1 MFLHHNFVLTARKH
15 KKKLAIIDCSTGSR
29 VTYSRALT
37 ASIILADKFDKY
49 EKGFTGI
56 MLPTSAGCALS
67 ILGVIMSGRT
77 PAMINYSTDAAA
89 NAEYAKSKCAFK
101 TIITSRALLKKL
113 NCPKVDGMVFIEDI
127 MQSISPFE
135 KAKAALKAKLP
146 CSLLLKGTRAGDMD
160 DNATILFTSG
170 SEKDPKAV
178 QLTHRNIISN
188 IKGITDAIDVT
199 ERDRFLAILPYF
211 HVFGLTVCLWLPFY
225 LGATIITHTNPLD
238 LKGICNTAREEKPTV
253 MVGTPS
259 FMQGYLRK
267 SSPGDFKSV
276 LVAVVGADKCPEQLR
291 EGFLNKHGLP
301 LYEGYGT
308 TETSP
313 VVSVNRPGADRPGS
327 IGKTIPDVTVKI
339 ENYKTGEECAP
350 GETGKIL
357 VKGDLVMKGYFDD
370 LEETS
375 LRIRDG
381 WYDTGDMGY
390 IDEDGY
396 IWHAGRLKRFAKIGG
411 EMISLVNIETVIEK
425 LLPEDMECCV
435 VEIPDPVKG
444 ARIAVAVNREI
455 DEKKILKAMSKKLPN
470 IALPRHFLV
479 FEDLPVMGSGKID
492 FRAVTEMVRNRLAM

>member
-1 MFLHHNFVLTARKH
+1 MLLHHLFLLTA
-15 KKKLAIIDCSTGSR
+15 KKYKGKYAIIDRTTGKQ

-37 ASIILADKFDKY
+37 ASIILADKFNKY
-49 EKGFTGI
+49 EKGFIGI

-67 ILGVIMSGRT
+67 ILGALMSGRT
-77 PAMINYSTDAAA
+77 PAMINYSTGAAA

-101 TIITSRALLKKL
+101 TIITSRTLLEKL
-113 NCPKVDGMVFIEDI
+113 NCPKIEGMVFIEDI
-127 MQSISPFE
+127 MKSISPFE
-135 KAKAALKAKLP
+135 KVKAAIKSKLP
-146 CSLLLKGTRAGDMD
+146 QALLLGKASAVDLD

-188 IKGITDAIDVT
+188 IKGITEAIAVT
-199 ERDRFLAILPYF
+199 ERDRFMANLPYF

-225 LGATIITHTNPLD
+225 HGATIITNANPLD
-238 LKGICNTAREEKPTV
+238 FKGICDTAREENPTI

-267 SSPGDFKSV
+267 SCHGDFKSIRI
-276 LVAVVGADKCPEQLR
+276 AVVGADKCPEQLR
-291 EGFLNKHGLP
+291 EDFLEKHGFA

-313 VVSVNRPGADRPGS
+313 VISVNRPEANRPGS
-327 IGKTIPDVTVKI
+327 IGKAIPGVRVKI
-339 ENYKTGEECAP
+339 EDYETGEDCPAYK
-350 GETGKIL
+350 TGKIL
-357 VKGDLVMKGYFDD
+357 VKGELVMKGYFED

-375 LRIRDG
+375 MRMRKG

-411 EMISLVNIETVIEK
+411 EMISLITVETVIEK
-425 LLPEDMECCV
+425 LLPEQIQCCA

-444 ARIAVAVNREI
+444 ALIAVAVTSDI
-455 DEKKILKAMSKKLPN
+455 DEKKILKAMRKKLPN
-470 IALPRHFLV
+470 IALPRHFPV
-479 FEDLPVMGSGKID
+479 FKDLPVLGSGKID
-492 FRAVTEMVRNRLAM
+492 FRAVTEMVRKRLST